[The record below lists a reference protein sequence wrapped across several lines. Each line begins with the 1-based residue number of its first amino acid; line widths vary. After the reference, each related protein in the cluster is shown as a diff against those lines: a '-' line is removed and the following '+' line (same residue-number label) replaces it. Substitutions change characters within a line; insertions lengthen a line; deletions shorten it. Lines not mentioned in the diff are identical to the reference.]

1 MKKLL
6 FSISIITI
14 MVSCAD
20 TKKQTGDK
28 KPNKTEEVESNN
40 VVLPDDSQTKPAAK
54 VNADQPKIE
63 KSGESMDTPSLD
75 EAQEAQAPQEIKH
88 GNPDQSRIDS
98 IKAAKQK
105 GKK

>member
-1 MKKLL
+1 
-6 FSISIITI
+6 

-28 KPNKTEEVESNN
+28 KPNKTEEVDSNN
-40 VVLPDDSQTKPAAK
+40 VTKPDDAQKKSPVK
-54 VNADQPKIE
+54 VNTTQSRIE
-63 KSGESMDTPSLD
+63 KSGESMDSPSLE

-88 GNPDQSRIDS
+88 GSPDQSLIDS

>member
-6 FSISIITI
+6 FSISIMTI
-14 MVSCAD
+14 MVNCAD

-28 KPNKTEEVESNN
+28 KPNKTDKVESNN
-40 VVLPDDSQTKPAAK
+40 VTKPDDAQKKSAAK
-54 VNADQPKIE
+54 VNIVQPIIE
-63 KSGESMDTPSLD
+63 KSGESMDTPSFE

-98 IKAAKQK
+98 IKTAKQK